1 MESAPAGC
9 LRFSPR
15 DLEQFAAASGD
26 RNPLHLSTD
35 YARRTPWGQ
44 PVVFGVLSALGS
56 LAHLAVPPQRRVGRL
71 ELDFARPVFAG
82 VDYRVVVGPADAA
95 RASLQVCEGSDVVV
109 RLRAAFVEGAPRQVT
124 GVATRSWSRESAAHG
139 DEGRITAGSVAAGAY
154 WPDMTALAA
163 LVGRLDVDERQI
175 GVVPLATLAWSSY
188 LSGMEL
194 PGERSLVLALQV
206 SFGDL
211 RRGGEPPFRY
221 DARVSSRN
229 RLDMIGTD
237 FRLTLGGESA
247 AAGRIRTLLRP
258 AIRTAP

>member
-139 DEGRITAGSVAAGAY
+139 DEGRITA
-154 WPDMTALAA
+154 
-163 LVGRLDVDERQI
+163 
-175 GVVPLATLAWSSY
+175 WSSY